1 MTDGE
6 SKTAVSASLQKRKL
20 IKHQH
25 KLFFHFNFFS
35 IKSQTSDSFVNHFD
49 GHFAYL
55 KTLDFSFNN
64 SNISYTV
71 LAVIWLYESIYRQ
84 AQATLPTP
92 VVNKI
97 SHVCTFHLKDLKDC
111 SFNFYLIFFM
121 I

>member
-6 SKTAVSASLQKRKL
+6 SKTAVSASLQKIKL

-55 KTLDFSFNN
+55 KTLDFSFKETHKRTN
-64 SNISYTV
+64 SFPMAPKLRITV
-71 LAVIWLYESIYRQ
+71 SELPVILPVWTLALLSTVY
-84 AQATLPTP
+84 
-92 VVNKI
+92 
-97 SHVCTFHLKDLKDC
+97 
-111 SFNFYLIFFM
+111 
-121 I
+121 